1 MELTHKNKSREEA
14 LTIFQNLQSPLGLQF
29 KLSDISA
36 DNNPAHAGDRNP
48 GLFTSSRRCYVPR
61 LQTQLFGKTSK
72 EMQHL
77 LLKITGHQ
85 DLAPKSYKVKSIL
98 EKIKQNGNCSLL
110 FIQREKRKREK
121 KRCLLHKEISHS
133 PLKYLSL
140 SLKRS
145 ISQDKINP
153 SEMKTIICLQKQPNH
168 TERS

>member
-48 GLFTSSRRCYVPR
+48 GLFASSRRCYVPR

-72 EMQHL
+72 EIQHL

-85 DLAPKSYKVKSIL
+85 DLAPKSWKLKSIL
-98 EKIKQNGNCSLL
+98 EKKQNGNCSLL
-110 FIQREKRKREK
+110 FIQKERKKIE
-121 KRCLLHKEISHS
+121 RCLLHKEISHF

-140 SLKRS
+140 SLKCS
-145 ISQDKINP
+145 ISQDKIKQL
-153 SEMKTIICLQKQPNH
+153 EMENIICPQKPPNH
-168 TERS
+168 IKCC